1 MHETPPLVISS
12 PWLRPELAGASFL
25 LLDVVPVSN
34 AVGLDIRKADHFPGV
49 GNTAEA
55 SETDR
60 ELLVAGRSAVFLK
73 GTASTTNRP
82 SNLDVFPIVVIPV
95 GRLEEPAA
103 WDDELPS
110 EDESLVSW
118 LLVTVGCWAQG
129 RLRLSPPPS
138 SSSVMTSSSS
148 SSGGERKH
156 KDGSGTVDLSGVE
169 MRLL

>member
-1 MHETPPLVISS
+1 VHETPPLVISS

-25 LLDVVPVSN
+25 LLDLVSVAT
-34 AVGLDIRKADHFPGV
+34 AVDLDIRKADHFPGV
-49 GNTAEA
+49 GNPEEA
-55 SETDR
+55 SETGR
-60 ELLVAGRSAVFLK
+60 EMLVAGRSADFLK
-73 GTASTTNRP
+73 GTACTTNCP
-82 SNLDVFPIVVIPV
+82 SNLDDFPMVVIPV
-95 GRLEEPAA
+95 GRLEPPAA

-138 SSSVMTSSSS
+138 SSSVMTSLSS
-148 SSGGERKH
+148 SSGGETKH